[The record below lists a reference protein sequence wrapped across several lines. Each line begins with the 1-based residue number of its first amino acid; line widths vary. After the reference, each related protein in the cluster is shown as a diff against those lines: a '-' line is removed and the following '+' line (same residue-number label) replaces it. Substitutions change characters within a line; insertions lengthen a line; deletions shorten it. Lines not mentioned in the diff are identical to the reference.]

1 MDPLASLQNI
11 LQRLYLNRASILWT
25 LASAALVVGFMVF
38 FYAPPQSLI
47 GPEQPIPF
55 SHRLHVGHKAIQCQ
69 YCHPYVGR
77 SNHPGL
83 PPVEKCLHCHNYII
97 ANHWWIQKEHQYF
110 DTNTPTPWV
119 KANFLAEHVLFNHQ
133 RHIRNEIQCEA
144 CHGKMEAMDR
154 VKGKH
159 FKMGFCIECHE
170 EKKVNLGCWL
180 ACHS

>member
-1 MDPLASLQNI
+1 MDPTVPLVNALQWI
-11 LQRLYLNRASILWT
+11 RRNRAPLMLTAVSIAAVGVFLW
-25 LASAALVVGFMVF
+25 LFYFPPASF
-38 FYAPPQSLI
+38 I

-55 SHRLHVGHKAIQCQ
+55 SHRLHAGVKQIQCQ
-69 YCHPYVGR
+69 YCHPYVGQ

-97 ANHWWIQKEHQYF
+97 ANHWWIQEEHRYYNS
-110 DTNTPTPWV
+110 NTPTPWV

-133 RHIRNEIQCEA
+133 RHIRYGIQCEA
-144 CHGKMEAMDR
+144 CHGRMETMDR

-159 FKMGFCIECHE
+159 FKMGFCVQCHQ